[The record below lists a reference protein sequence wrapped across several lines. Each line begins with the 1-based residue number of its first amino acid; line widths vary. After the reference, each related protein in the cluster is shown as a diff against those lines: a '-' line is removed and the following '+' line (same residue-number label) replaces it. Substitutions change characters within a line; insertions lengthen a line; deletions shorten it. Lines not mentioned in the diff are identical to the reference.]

1 MAQVTRREKKDGTVS
16 YTIRVYSGRTQS
28 DKVITRCKT
37 VVPPPG
43 MSGKKV
49 EKWVQEQAMLFEQQV
64 TNGMALDSDMLLDDL
79 IDRWFEEYANKH
91 LKPKTLYDYKRM
103 RPRITAGL
111 GHLKVSKIKP
121 AHLMA
126 FYDNLE
132 EKGIRQDSS
141 FTATAALLK
150 LLPHGTRGAL
160 AKEAGV
166 GQDTMRMVYAGKGVS
181 KRTAEKVSAAVGLAV
196 SRAFNEHPKK
206 GGKLNS
212 NSVLHYHAML
222 SSVFRKGVQWGLIN
236 ENPCARAERP
246 KASEID
252 VETLDEEDIARLL
265 EALAGAPV
273 HFSVI
278 TQLALLTGARR
289 GEICG
294 LRWSDIDFEKGTL
307 SIKRTV
313 QFIPAEGIVFTSPKT
328 KRSRRCIR
336 IGADCLELLKEYRQ
350 HQIQERL
357 RIGSKWA
364 RKVTIENGKVVDNDM
379 EKLCRGDEKD
389 QKELAELLAH
399 HRIIVTDECHYW
411 SEFSSFNINTHY
423 SLEAIL
429 VAEKDH
435 TVVYMS
441 ATGQDTWK
449 LIEEQGGPT
458 SPEHIYRLPQSYEH
472 VKAAYFYA
480 RYNLVAILKNL
491 PAGEKAIVFVEMG
504 DDLVEM
510 EKIFGDAAGYYCSP
524 YNERYQKKYSDLSCC
539 VKDGRQLKDILFTT
553 KAMGV
558 GIGIKDR
565 TVKHIFIDQ
574 WHPLEIAQSLG
585 RKRTLDADDTCTVY
599 FRDYGLDW
607 YWGTNSGLKKFRN
620 MLLTKYQPAQAYI
633 AGEEEFEKYLHS
645 DTPEVIQKRI
655 DKSKILEHNVV
666 TGYHLNPLG
675 VRQVKNDLE
684 MLYDIMGMKSYPEA
698 FMKYAMFDLHQP
710 IKAYRF
716 KDLEEWL
723 YAHLNQ
729 PMNPEEMTAEII
741 KFGYIERYY
750 DRMPGQVKL
759 NDWLQGYG
767 VKIVSDRD
775 RRRGENY
782 QTMY

>member
-1 MAQVTRREKKDGTVS
+1 MKKIQKNAVRFDNLKQDFLDDKKYSGTAEATLNGYRYDITRFLKFLSDEQLAVNEAGFKRYVIHLTDSGMTANSVNHYIRSVKVFLYWCMEQDEIAPFKIKMVKAQETIKDVYTQEELCALIQPPKREDSFVVWRSWAIINFILGTAAREATVCEMQMQDISFDDRTITFRHLPKAKKDGSMS
-16 YTIRVYSGRTQS
+16 YLVRVYNGRTQD

-37 VVPPPG
+37 VTPPAVMG
-43 MSGKKV
+43 KKKV
-49 EKWVQEQAMLFEQQV
+49 EKWVQEQAVLFEQQV
-64 TNGMALDSDMLLDDL
+64 TNGMVLDSDMLLDDH

-328 KRSRRCIR
+328 KRSRRYIR

-379 EKLCRGDEKD
+379 LFTRWNGEPLDPETVSTWFPRFLEEHG
-389 QKELAELLAH
+389 LPAVHFHSLRHTNASLLIAAH
-399 HRIIVTDECHYW
+399 VPIT
-411 SEFSSFNINTHY
+411 
-423 SLEAIL
+423 
-429 VAEKDH
+429 
-435 TVVYMS
+435 TVS
-441 ATGQDTWK
+441 GRLGHAQ
-449 LIEEQGGPT
+449 T
-458 SPEHIYRLPQSYEH
+458 STTLN
-472 VKAAYFYA
+472 FYA
-480 RYNLVAILKNL
+480 SAIQSADAAAADALEGVIKIR
-491 PAGEKAIVFVEMG
+491 EKAH
-504 DDLVEM
+504 
-510 EKIFGDAAGYYCSP
+510 A
-524 YNERYQKKYSDLSCC
+524 
-539 VKDGRQLKDILFTT
+539 
-553 KAMGV
+553 
-558 GIGIKDR
+558 
-565 TVKHIFIDQ
+565 
-574 WHPLEIAQSLG
+574 
-585 RKRTLDADDTCTVY
+585 
-599 FRDYGLDW
+599 
-607 YWGTNSGLKKFRN
+607 
-620 MLLTKYQPAQAYI
+620 
-633 AGEEEFEKYLHS
+633 
-645 DTPEVIQKRI
+645 
-655 DKSKILEHNVV
+655 
-666 TGYHLNPLG
+666 
-675 VRQVKNDLE
+675 
-684 MLYDIMGMKSYPEA
+684 
-698 FMKYAMFDLHQP
+698 
-710 IKAYRF
+710 
-716 KDLEEWL
+716 
-723 YAHLNQ
+723 
-729 PMNPEEMTAEII
+729 
-741 KFGYIERYY
+741 
-750 DRMPGQVKL
+750 
-759 NDWLQGYG
+759 
-767 VKIVSDRD
+767 
-775 RRRGENY
+775 
-782 QTMY
+782 